1 MEWNG
6 TDQDIVGENY
16 SVVEH
21 EHVREAED
29 TLTLST
35 ANGSVTTNIAVDTHL
50 PGLMEGFSPYVLKSS
65 PPALSIGERCM
76 EEGYDFVWG
85 KDNKPLLV
93 RPDGQVVEFKMNSRV
108 PYLDDECIPKEIPEY
123 LLNRLRDTIEKI
135 HDHIDPG
142 RYALAASDVELEELL
157 EGRPPPEPEVAEE
170 DSAEPGAP
178 GEDSE
183 SREVPFEG
191 PEDEEARVHGNKTE
205 EELRAEAKSKQHVYT
220 HRPKNPY
227 CDVCN
232 RSKMLKHYARK
243 TGGSRHVV
251 AEGFGDHIVADFVLI
266 RRSVEQGIDG
276 QLTQ

>member
-1 MEWNG
+1 
-6 TDQDIVGENY
+6 
-16 SVVEH
+16 
-21 EHVREAED
+21 VREGED

-35 ANGSVTTNIAVDTHL
+35 ANGSVTTSIAVDTHL

-65 PPALSIGERCM
+65 PPALSIGQRCM

-108 PYLDDECIPKEIPEY
+108 PYLDDECTPKEIPEY
-123 LLNRLRDTIEKI
+123 LLSRLRDTIEKI

-142 RYALAASDVELEELL
+142 RYALAASDVELEEML
-157 EGRPPPEPEVAEE
+157 EGRAPPGPEHAEPEN
-170 DSAEPGAP
+170 AEPGAL
-178 GEDSE
+178 EEEE
-183 SREVPFEG
+183 SAPRDVPFEG
-191 PEDEEARVHGNKTE
+191 PPEEEEARAHGNKTE
-205 EELRAEAKSKQHVYT
+205 AELRAEAKSKQRVYT

-232 RSKMLKHYARK
+232 LSKMLKHYACK
-243 TGGSRHVV
+243 TDGSRHVV

-266 RRSVEQGIDG
+266 RRPVEQGIEG
-276 QLTQ
+276 QNYMLVM